1 MTLNAA
7 PGQVTPGVNVSSILV
22 VSNTAPGSFATGLA
36 VFFDASPKVN
46 GAPAAGPAP
55 AYASFAP
62 GSAGSVVIKVAA
74 SGAIVSVFNAAGV
87 PYLPVPFPAG
97 APSVPQPAGFPAG
110 SKITLGGGAATAAPF
125 AGTFSSFSIAG

>member
-7 PGQVTPGVNVSSILV
+7 PGAVAPGLNVSSILV
-22 VSNTAPGSFATGLA
+22 VSNIAPGSLSTGFA

-46 GAPAAGPAP
+46 GVAATGPAP

-62 GSAGSVVIKVAA
+62 GGAGSVVIKVAS
-74 SGAIVSVFNAAGV
+74 SGAILSVTNAAGV

-97 APSVPQPAGFPAG
+97 APSAPQPAGFPAG
-110 SKITLGGGAATAAPF
+110 SKITLGGGSATAAAF
-125 AGTFSSFSIAG
+125 AGAFTSFAITG